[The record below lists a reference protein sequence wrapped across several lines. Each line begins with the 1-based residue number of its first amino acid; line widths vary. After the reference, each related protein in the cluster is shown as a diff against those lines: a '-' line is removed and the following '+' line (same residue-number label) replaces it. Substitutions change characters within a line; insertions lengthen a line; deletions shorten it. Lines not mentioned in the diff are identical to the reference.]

1 MTNVD
6 KIVEHVL
13 QNSTKLSAE
22 RISAIAKLVSAL
34 GGERLSEPNDVEQ
47 EIEDQMLDEGSI
59 SLSDIEKI
67 DIEGVGVRDIKRG

>member
-6 KIVEHVL
+6 KLVEHVL

-34 GGERLSEPNDVEQ
+34 GVERLSEPNDVEQ

>member
-6 KIVEHVL
+6 KLVEHVL

-34 GGERLSEPNDVEQ
+34 GVERLSEPNDVKQ